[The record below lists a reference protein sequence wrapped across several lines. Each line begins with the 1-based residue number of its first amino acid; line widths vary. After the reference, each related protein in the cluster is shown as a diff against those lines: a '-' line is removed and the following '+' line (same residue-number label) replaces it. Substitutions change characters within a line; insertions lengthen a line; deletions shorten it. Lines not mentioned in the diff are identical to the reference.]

1 MAWRGSMSINPY
13 APSLQ
18 QDAIFRPQNATATS
32 SRLGVVQLSTIA
44 TLGLA
49 AITCIGR
56 IACWI
61 QMGWI
66 SDQWALPFKYWHMPH
81 EYWLDLSLCAL
92 YGAVAA
98 LVTLIVIIPIFRQ
111 QNSYRPIL
119 WVYGLSAV
127 NVTLFEFYKHYEM
140 VEPFTD
146 TLVGMLSIFTL
157 STVHFI
163 ATRRRRSLAKP
174 QLSDGMP

>member
-1 MAWRGSMSINPY
+1 MSINPY

-18 QDAIFRPQNATATS
+18 EDGTYRVHQNATACST
-32 SRLGVVQLSTIA
+32 RLGVVPVSSIA
-44 TLGLA
+44 ILGLA

-66 SDQWALPFKYWHMPH
+66 SDQWVLPFKYWHMPH
-81 EYWLDLSLCAL
+81 EYWLDLSLCGL

-98 LVTLIVIIPIFRQ
+98 LVTLVIIIPTYRHQSSFR
-111 QNSYRPIL
+111 PL
-119 WVYGLSAV
+119 LLVYGLSAV
-127 NVTLFEFYKHYEM
+127 VVTLFEFYKRYEM

-146 TLVGMLSIFTL
+146 TLVGMLSIFVL
-157 STVHFI
+157 STIYFI
-163 ATRRRRSLAKP
+163 ATRRAMSRAKSQFP
-174 QLSDGMP
+174 VGMP